1 MLNIRR
7 FRRFYQKTI
16 HEDRDMCVRLQ
27 TNGDRLVTCKNV
39 ECDNTVD
46 YIPADFRSND
56 AAPSGLRICGWTFR
70 TTLSKKMNRSG
81 SHDNGKLINSYK

>member
-7 FRRFYQKTI
+7 FRRFYQKTV

-39 ECDNTVD
+39 ECDNTAD

-56 AAPSGLRICGWTFR
+56 AAPSGLLSNYS
-70 TTLSKKMNRSG
+70 TLSKKMNRSG